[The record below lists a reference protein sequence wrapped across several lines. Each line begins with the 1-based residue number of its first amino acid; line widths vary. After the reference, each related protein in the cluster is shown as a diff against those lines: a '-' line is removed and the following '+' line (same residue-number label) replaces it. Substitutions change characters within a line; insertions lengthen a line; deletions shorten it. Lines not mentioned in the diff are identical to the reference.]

1 MRRLLLVVSLLAP
14 LSAFAIAKGGT
25 LYVAGKGVRL
35 LKDAKPTAAKVL
47 DLAQGDAVTWLGVS
61 EKDRHFQEVEVRGKR
76 GFVETQLLTPAKPLA
91 EVTPGGRPIEAQSFA
106 NSGAAVKD
114 GDMSGHQSYSKSQGP
129 AAAQAEAELLY
140 VEELNRTRGT
150 PEAIEAKRK
159 SLK

>member
-1 MRRLLLVVSLLAP
+1 VSLLAP

-47 DLAQGDAVTWLGVS
+47 DLAPGDAVIWLGVS
-61 EKDRHFQEVEVRGKR
+61 EKDRHFQEVEARGKR
-76 GFVETQLLTPAKPLA
+76 GFVETQLLTPSKPLV
-91 EVTPGGRPIEAQSFA
+91 EVTPEGRPMPQSFA
-106 NSGAAVKD
+106 SSGAATKD
-114 GDMSGHQSYSKSQGP
+114 GDMGGNVSSAKSQGP
-129 AAAQAEAELLY
+129 AAAQAEAELQYL
-140 VEELNRTRGT
+140 EELNRTKAT